1 MLSVSMKNRIWWQ
14 KPLFLFLL
22 AFPDGRLNFE
32 VITPRSGFPF
42 KKANLKKSYFILTN
56 VLTMIPTL
64 ENEILNMALLQ
75 GIKLRYENYPSLYSL
90 LITAHNHVFY
100 L

>member
-1 MLSVSMKNRIWWQ
+1 MAEATFPVTSC
-14 KPLFLFLL
+14 
-22 AFPDGRLNFE
+22 FPDDRLNFE

-42 KKANLKKSYFILTN
+42 KKSNLKKSCFILTN
-56 VLTMIPTL
+56 ILTLIPTV

-75 GIKLRYENYPSLYSL
+75 DIKLRYENYSSLHSL
-90 LITAHNHVFY
+90 LITAHNHGFC